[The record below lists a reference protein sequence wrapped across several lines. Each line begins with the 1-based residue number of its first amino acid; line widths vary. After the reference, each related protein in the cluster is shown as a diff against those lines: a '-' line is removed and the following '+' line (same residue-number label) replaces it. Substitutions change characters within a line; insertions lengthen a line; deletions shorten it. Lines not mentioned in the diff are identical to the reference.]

1 MYDLIVIGGG
11 FSGVAA
17 ACAAAREGLSV
28 LLIEKNGYLG
38 GAACNCYVNPFMD
51 YLVWLNG
58 EWRFIADGI
67 FHEIFDRLDKLG
79 AIHQNRCI
87 FNEEILK
94 HVLDDLTDESGVN
107 VLFHTYLI
115 GAETENGAIK
125 SVTVANKSGIQNF
138 EARYFVDASGDAE
151 LAVRSGCSY
160 RIGRPE
166 DGYCQPMTLCFRIS
180 NIDIEKLTEFGGG
193 RNPRLLV
200 SEMYRQWQKEGKI
213 SNPREDVLYFGNITK
228 GILHFNSTRIIKL
241 CPVDAFELSKAERL
255 ARKQVLELYNF
266 MKGNIPGF
274 ENCVLQAS
282 APEIGIRESRMIDG
296 DYILTGEDVKSCK
309 KFDDAIAACNYD
321 IDIHNPVGSGTS
333 YYHFQP
339 GEYYTIPYRS
349 LIPIGLNNLLVA
361 GRCISSTHEAQSSY
375 RIMPI
380 CATLGQAAGVAVS
393 VCAKTDSDTRTVSI
407 LDIQN
412 KLREQGAFL
421 GI

>member
-17 ACAAAREGLSV
+17 ACAAAREGMSV

-51 YLVWLNG
+51 YLVWLND

-94 HVLDDLTDESGVN
+94 HVLDDLTDESGVD

-115 GAETENGAIK
+115 GAETENGTIK
-125 SVTVANKSGIQNF
+125 SVTVANKSGIQSF
-138 EARYFVDASGDAE
+138 EARYFVDASGDAD

-180 NIDIEKLTEFGGG
+180 NIDIEKLTEFGGD
-193 RNPRLLV
+193 RNPRLVV
-200 SEMYRQWQKEGKI
+200 SELYQNWQKEGKI
-213 SNPREDVLYFGNITK
+213 SNPREDVLYFGNIAK
-228 GILHFNSTRIIKL
+228 GVLHFNSTRIIKL
-241 CPVDAFELSKAERL
+241 CPVDAFELSKAEKL

-393 VCAKTDSDTRTVSI
+393 VCAKTNSDTRTVNV

-412 KLREQGAFL
+412 KLKEQGAFL